1 MRQFCSAKGGNVA
14 IIFALTFSATMM
26 LAGFAVDFQR
36 GSSIKHRLQEMADQ
50 ASLAGVGKNVVF
62 DGVNYSYDATKAKAA
77 AQGLFE
83 ANLSKANFG
92 EGVTVTPSYAATVTG
107 ASVSTT
113 VSFTAQV
120 NTVMAGMFGVNQV
133 TISGASTSKSATPNY
148 VDVVIVVDT
157 SSSMLMGASDAD
169 QVLMIQKTGCYLA
182 CHGSEATLHG
192 YGVVTRVDVVAAALG
207 NMIDELK
214 KNSMV
219 DQQYRV
225 AIYGF
230 SAHGYQIFAP
240 STDLTAAKTAALGIQ
255 AQTEGTNATQS
266 LKEIKESI
274 PVGGTGSDINH
285 RQQFM
290 LLFTDGTTNDV
301 KNKYDPNGSSGDFI
315 SNPQFTWFAPT
326 QASGWHTQGFNP
338 SDCNQIKQDRNT
350 SVMTLNT
357 IYVVRPD
364 ETDGRT
370 LFIKDQLLDKIQ
382 ANLRSCAS
390 EADFAFVAND
400 GAQITAATK
409 SLTEALLST
418 AHLTH

>member
-77 AQGLFE
+77 AQALFE

-92 EGVTVTPSYAATVTG
+92 DGVTVTPTYDAAVTG

-182 CHGSEATLHG
+182 CHGSETTLHG

-230 SAHGYQIFAP
+230 SAHAYKIFAP

-301 KNKYDPNGSSGDFI
+301 KNKYDPNGSIGDFI